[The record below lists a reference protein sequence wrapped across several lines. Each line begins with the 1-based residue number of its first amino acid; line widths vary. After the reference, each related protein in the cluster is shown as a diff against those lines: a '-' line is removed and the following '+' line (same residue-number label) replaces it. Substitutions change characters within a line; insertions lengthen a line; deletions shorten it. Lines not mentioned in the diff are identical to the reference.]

1 MPSKRFDGRDWNQPR
16 KIRITPDFLAHP
28 VASALIECGGT
39 KVICSASFEQGVPS
53 WMRTQGVPGG
63 WVTSEYGM
71 IPGSTGS
78 RVQREASKGKQSG
91 RTMEIQRLIGRSF
104 RSVIDLQAL
113 GPNTLYIDCDVI
125 DADGGTRCASI
136 SGASVVLQI
145 AFRRLLEQKLIP
157 RFPMREN
164 VAAISVG
171 ILRGEPILDLCYE
184 EDSAADVDMNVI
196 MTESGKFVE
205 IQGTA
210 EENPFSRDDLDTLLD
225 LAKIGTDKIF
235 SLQRK
240 TLEAFPMPP
249 SNEPPGSLASAFAS
263 VHL

>member
-1 MPSKRFDGRDWNQPR
+1 MPRKRVDGREWNQPR
-16 KIRITPDFLAHP
+16 KIKIVTNYLAHP
-28 VASALIECGGT
+28 IASALIEVGGT
-39 KVICSASFEQGVPS
+39 KVICSVSFEPGVPG
-53 WMRTQGVPGG
+53 WMRAQNVPGG

-71 IPGSTGS
+71 IPGSTGD
-78 RVQREASKGKQSG
+78 RVQREAAKGKQSG

-104 RSVIDLQAL
+104 RSVIDLRAL
-113 GPNTLYIDCDVI
+113 GQNTLYIDCDVI

-145 AFRRLLEQKLIP
+145 AFRKLLAEKKIP
-157 RFPMREN
+157 RYPMREN

-171 ILRGEPILDLCYE
+171 MLKHEFLLDLCYV

-210 EENPFSRDDLDTLLD
+210 EENPFSRDDLNCLLD
-225 LAKIGTDKIF
+225 LAKIGTDKLF
-235 SLQRK
+235 EEQRK
-240 TLEAFPMPP
+240 ALEPYPMPA
-249 SNEPPGSLASAFAS
+249 SKEPFGSLNSAFS
-263 VHL
+263 NVNL